1 MDAIHFIDL
10 TAANGFTLLLIGF
23 VGGLVSGFIGS
34 GGAFVLTP
42 AMMTMGVPGIVAV
55 ASNMAHKFPKAIV
68 AAYKRAKLGQ
78 VDIKLGLIMG
88 AFAEVG
94 VFVGKEIMTHIR
106 AQYGDVGTD
115 FYVSI
120 IFVITLG
127 IVGALILRD
136 ANRSSGDL
144 NTEENPATKK
154 KLAKWVQSI
163 HIPGTMV
170 HLRSI
175 NAKVSVLIIAPLG
188 FATGL
193 LAAFIAVGGF
203 IGVPAMMF
211 VLGVPALMAT
221 ATELVVAFVMGLGG
235 SILYAWEGFVD
246 IRLSMLILAGSLFGV
261 QVGVVATTYVNEG
274 FVKKVMA
281 SIMLI
286 VLLSRLLVLPDYL
299 ASLQIINTLPEN
311 WSIALHQ
318 LSDITLALALF
329 VGAISIISASILGAI
344 GVLRKQEQES
354 ENNSLYKELR

>member
-10 TAANGFTLLLIGF
+10 TAASGFTLLLIGF

-55 ASNMAHKFPKAIV
+55 ASNMAHKFPKALV
-68 AAYKRAKLGQ
+68 ASIKRAKLGQ

-88 AFAEVG
+88 AFAEMG

-127 IVGALILRD
+127 VIGAIILRD
-136 ANRSSGDL
+136 AIQNSNDL
-144 NTEENPATKK
+144 DDKEKSTTNL

-170 HLRSI
+170 YLRSI
-175 NAKVSVLIIAPLG
+175 NTKVSVLIIAPLG

-211 VLGVPALMAT
+211 ILGVPAIMAT

-235 SILYAWEGFVD
+235 SMLYSWEGFVD

-261 QVGVVATTYVNEG
+261 QVGVVATTYVNEN

-286 VLLSRLLVLPDYL
+286 VLLSRLLVIPNYL
-299 ASLQIINTLPEN
+299 SDLNLIEPITGN
-311 WSIALHQ
+311 WSALLHQ
-318 LSDITLALALF
+318 FSELTLGLALL
-329 VGAISIISASILGAI
+329 VGALAIISASILGAA
-344 GVLRKQEQES
+344 GVLREKNAS
-354 ENNSLYKELR
+354 NKSKY

>member
-10 TAANGFTLLLIGF
+10 TTVSGFTLLLVGF

-42 AMMTMGVPGIVAV
+42 AMMSMGVPGIVAV
-55 ASNMAHKFPKAIV
+55 SSNMAHKFPKALV
-68 AAYKRAKLGQ
+68 AAFKRAKLGQ

-88 AFAEVG
+88 IFAEAG
-94 VFVGKEIMTHIR
+94 VFVGKGIMTNIR
-106 AQYGDVGTD
+106 SLYGDIGTD

-127 IVGALILRD
+127 IIGAMILRD
-136 ANRSSGDL
+136 AKRSSNDL
-144 NTEENPATKK
+144 NVGEGTTNNT
-154 KLAKWVQSI
+154 KLAKRVQSI

-170 HLRSI
+170 YLRSI

-211 VLGVPALMAT
+211 ILGVPALMAT
-221 ATELVVAFVMGLGG
+221 ATELVVAFIMGLGG
-235 SILYAWEGFVD
+235 SMLYAWDGFVD

-261 QVGVVATTYVNEG
+261 QVGVIATTYVKDS

-286 VLLSRLLVLPDYL
+286 VLLSRLLVIPDYL
-299 ASLQIINTLPEN
+299 SSLKVINQLPEH
-311 WSIALHQ
+311 WSILLHQ
-318 LSDITLALALF
+318 ISELTLALALF
-329 VGAISIISASILGAI
+329 VGATAIIFASIFGAI
-344 GVLRKQEQES
+344 GILRKQETEKD
-354 ENNSLYKELR
+354 LTFDKLR

>member
-1 MDAIHFIDL
+1 MDAIHFLDL
-10 TAANGFTLLLIGF
+10 TTASGFILLLIGF

-42 AMMTMGVPGIVAV
+42 AMMTLGAPGIVAV
-55 ASNMAHKFPKAIV
+55 ASNMAHKFPKALV
-68 AAYKRAKLGQ
+68 AAYKRNKLGQ

-88 AFAEVG
+88 AFAEIG

-106 AQYGDVGTD
+106 ALYGDIGTD

-120 IFVITLG
+120 IFVITLAIIG
-127 IVGALILRD
+127 TMILRD
-136 ANRSSGDL
+136 ARKDSEDSKAEQEAMPKL
-144 NTEENPATKK
+144 T
-154 KLAKWVQSI
+154 LAKRVQSI

-170 HLRSI
+170 HLRCIDAS
-175 NAKVSVLIIAPLG
+175 VSVLFIAPLG

-211 VLGVPALMAT
+211 VLGVPAIMAT

-235 SILYAWEGFVD
+235 SMLYAWDGYVD

-261 QVGVVATTYVNEG
+261 QVGVVATTYVSEN

-286 VLLSRLLVLPDYL
+286 VLVSRLLVIPDYL
-299 ASLQIINTLPEN
+299 SNLKLINPLPNN
-311 WSIALHQ
+311 WSSILHQ
-318 LSDITLALALF
+318 LSDITLALALL
-329 VGAISIISASILGAI
+329 VGAISIILASIFGAV
-344 GVLRKQEQES
+344 GVLRKQKS
-354 ENNSLYKELR
+354 EETSTFD

>member
-10 TAANGFTLLLIGF
+10 TAATGFTLLLIGF

-42 AMMTMGVPGIVAV
+42 AMMTLGAPGIVAV
-55 ASNMAHKFPKAIV
+55 ASNMAHKFPKALV
-68 AAYKRAKLGQ
+68 AAFKRNKLGQ
-78 VDIKLGLIMG
+78 VDMKLGLIMG

-94 VFVGKEIMTHIR
+94 VYAGKEIMTHIR
-106 AQYGDVGTD
+106 AQYGDIGTD

-127 IVGALILRD
+127 IIGAIILRD
-136 ANRSSGDL
+136 ARRSSDDL
-144 NTEENPATKK
+144 NTEEQPATKQ

-170 HLRSI
+170 YLRSI
-175 NAKVSVLIIAPLG
+175 DASVSVLIIAPIG

-211 VLGVPALMAT
+211 ILGVPAIMAT

-235 SILYAWEGFVD
+235 SMLYAWEGYVD

-261 QVGVVATTYVNEG
+261 QVGVVATTYVSDS

-286 VLLSRLLVLPDYL
+286 VLVSRLLVIPDYL
-299 ASLQIINTLPEN
+299 SNLKLINPLPNN
-311 WSIALHQ
+311 WSSILHQ

-329 VGAISIISASILGAI
+329 VGAISIILASIFGAVGI
-344 GVLRKQEQES
+344 LRKQKS
-354 ENNSLYKELR
+354 EKTPTFD

>member
-10 TAANGFTLLLIGF
+10 TAASGFTLLLIGF

-42 AMMTMGVPGIVAV
+42 AMMTLGAPGIVAV
-55 ASNMAHKFPKAIV
+55 ASNMAHKFPKALV
-68 AAYKRAKLGQ
+68 ASIKRAKLGQ

-88 AFAEVG
+88 AFAEIG
-94 VFVGKEIMTHIR
+94 VYVGKEIMTHIR
-106 AQYGDVGTD
+106 AQYGDIGTD

-120 IFVITLG
+120 IFVITLAIIG
-127 IVGALILRD
+127 GMILRD
-136 ANRSSGDL
+136 AKRSSENA
-144 NTEENPATKK
+144 NTEEKTTNKQ
-154 KLAKWVQSI
+154 KLAKWIQSI

-170 HLRSI
+170 YLRSI
-175 NAKVSVLIIAPLG
+175 QAKVSVLIIAPLG

-221 ATELVVAFVMGLGG
+221 ATELVVAFIMGLGG
-235 SILYAWEGFVD
+235 SMLYAWEGYVD

-261 QVGVVATTYVNEG
+261 QVGVVATTYVSEN

-286 VLLSRLLVLPDYL
+286 VLVSRLLVIPDYL
-299 ASLQIINTLPEN
+299 ASLKLINPLPGN
-311 WSIALHQ
+311 WSSILHQ
-318 LSDITLALALF
+318 LSDFTLALALL
-329 VGAISIISASILGAI
+329 VGAIAIIFASIFGAI
-344 GVLRKQEQES
+344 GILRKQKTDS
-354 ENNSLYKELR
+354 ELTY

>member
-1 MDAIHFIDL
+1 MDAVHFIDI
-10 TAANGFTLLLIGF
+10 TTVSAFTLILIGF

-42 AMMTMGVPGIVAV
+42 AMMTMGAPGIVAV
-55 ASNMAHKFPKAIV
+55 ASNMAHKFPKALV
-68 AAYKRAKLGQ
+68 ASIKRAKLGQ

-88 AFAEVG
+88 VFAELG
-94 VFVGKEIMTHIR
+94 VFAGKEIMTHIR
-106 AQYGDVGTD
+106 ALYGDVGTD

-120 IFVITLG
+120 IFVLTLG
-127 IVGALILRD
+127 IVGILILRD
-136 ANRSSGDL
+136 AKRGGSELTSEQEAIPKL
-144 NTEENPATKK
+144 

-170 HLRSI
+170 YLRSI
-175 NAKVSVLIIAPLG
+175 QAKVSVLIIAPLG

-211 VLGVPALMAT
+211 VLGVPAIMAT

-235 SILYAWEGFVD
+235 SMLYAWDGFVD

-286 VLLSRLLVLPDYL
+286 VLVSRLLVLPDYL
-299 ASLQIINTLPEN
+299 STLQLINKLPNN
-311 WSIALHQ
+311 WSSVLHQ
-318 LSDITLALALF
+318 LSDVTLALALL
-329 VGAISIISASILGAI
+329 VGAVAIISASILGAV
-344 GVLRKQEQES
+344 GVLRKQKN
-354 ENNSLYKELR
+354 ENNISYDKLG